1 MHHNRNWETY
11 WRYQWFFIWK
21 MFILLVLI
29 NLVYSF
35 ICFFFFFKVYSACFE
50 HIFSTLKAASQNV
63 ALYCFCNLFSIPEII
78 RYVRSRFEIKTVT
91 NVDRYP
97 LWSPLFWLVLV
108 EVRKFIRQSIQ
119 IIQPS
124 LCKTYN
130 NGRKTLWKF
139 FEILKTLLD
148 CSNI

>member
-1 MHHNRNWETY
+1 MRNLLKIPVVFY
-11 WRYQWFFIWK
+11 LKNVHFACFDQFSLFIYL
-21 MFILLVLI
+21 FV
-29 NLVYSF
+29 
-35 ICFFFFFKVYSACFE
+35 FFFNVYSACFE

-130 NGRKTLWKF
+130 NGRKLCGNFSKYSKLF
-139 FEILKTLLD
+139 SIVRIFR
-148 CSNI
+148 